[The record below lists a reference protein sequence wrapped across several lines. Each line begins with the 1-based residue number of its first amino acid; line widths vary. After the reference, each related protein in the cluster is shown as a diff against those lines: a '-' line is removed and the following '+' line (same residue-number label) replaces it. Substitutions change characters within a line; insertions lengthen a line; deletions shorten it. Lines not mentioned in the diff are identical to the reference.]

1 MNYYEELGM
10 TQDATTAD
18 VREAYKLA
26 ARSLHPDWQRD
37 QRLKDLA
44 ECQMRRLSDVVAML
58 VSPRKRA
65 MYRLALAKIGAT
77 SAEEARFAGQ
87 WLYVA
92 DLGEDA
98 RAGMAVLVRLN
109 P

>member
-1 MNYYEELGM
+1 MNYFEELGM

-18 VREAYKLA
+18 VREA
-26 ARSLHPDWQRD
+26 HPDLQRD
-37 QRLKDLA
+37 QRLKGLA
-44 ECQMRRLSDVVAML
+44 ECQMRRLSDVVAMR